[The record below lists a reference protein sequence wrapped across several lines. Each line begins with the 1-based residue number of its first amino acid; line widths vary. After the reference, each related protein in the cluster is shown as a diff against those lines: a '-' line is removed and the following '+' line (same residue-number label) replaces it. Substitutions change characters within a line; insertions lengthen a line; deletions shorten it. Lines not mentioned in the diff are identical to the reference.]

1 MLLSILLL
9 ALQEPAPAPLPPS
22 QDPTPE
28 APLGQD
34 PVSIEMLQ
42 AKLGQVTD
50 SFAEADRLLN
60 RTVEDLAGSVAPTAT
75 EPEEASLLSQA
86 TATSLRLVG
95 EMEELLELLPQPPP
109 DQGGSSGG
117 NSQSQPG
124 QEPQD
129 GSNPEEKDLDDG
141 NKPGGQPHGSTP
153 QDGLGQAQSLL
164 DSPLRDYLRDP
175 RDGQWGKLP
184 PRLQQAID
192 NASDEQVPLR
202 YRRWLV
208 EYHRQDV
215 RPAND

>member
-9 ALQEPAPAPLPPS
+9 ALQEPAPAPLPPA
-22 QDPTPE
+22 QEPTPGV
-28 APLGQD
+28 PLGQD
-34 PVSIEMLQ
+34 PVSVEMLQ

-60 RTVEDLAGSVAPTAT
+60 RTVEGLAAGEEVVVAAPEESSMLAQAT
-75 EPEEASLLSQA
+75 E
-86 TATSLRLVG
+86 TSLRLVG

-109 DQGGSSGG
+109 SEGSSGG
-117 NSQSQPG
+117 SSDPNSPG
-124 QEPQD
+124 QEPKDGQD
-129 GSNPEEKDLDDG
+129 PEQKDLDDG
-141 NKPGGQPHGSTP
+141 NKPGGKPHGSTP